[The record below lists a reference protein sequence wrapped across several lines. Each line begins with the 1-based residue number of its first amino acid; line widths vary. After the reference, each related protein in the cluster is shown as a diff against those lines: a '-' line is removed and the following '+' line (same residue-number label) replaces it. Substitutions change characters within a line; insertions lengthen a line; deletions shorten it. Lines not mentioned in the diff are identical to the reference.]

1 MPAIDEEGIG
11 HLLDNL
17 MDCLFMA
24 IAVNPD
30 TGD

>member
-1 MPAIDEEGIG
+1 MAAVDEEGIG
-11 HLLDNL
+11 NLLDNL
-17 MDCLFMA
+17 MYCVFMA